1 MPWDVDSVRIVS
13 GWQVRGVS
21 RRAIGENEGVKPVY
35 LIHGSHSAKIDQ
47 ARARLR
53 QRAEKEAGAG
63 GLEVFEPA
71 DGKGSPD
78 ADALAAAIGSLSLM
92 PGRRYLLADRIEK
105 WGKNQ
110 AATVVEAMLSEP
122 EETTLVLIA
131 RGKVPAGIAD
141 ATAKLGGE
149 TLTYEAPEGARL
161 PVHLIESARAR
172 GFELTPEAA
181 RFLIGRMGESLPRLS
196 AELDRLALWAGPD
209 GSVDVED
216 LAEMVFDTSETSNF
230 ALGDAV
236 IAGDRVRTVA
246 VAERLLGQGATA
258 GGAVYATATSIR
270 RAHKALV
277 RLEEGAD
284 PSRLERELGVPPF
297 VARRLINS
305 LSGTTVEAMREAA
318 IAMADLELWTRGG
331 AEYPDELALD
341 LALLAATE

>member
-1 MPWDVDSVRIVS
+1 M
-13 GWQVRGVS
+13 
-21 RRAIGENEGVKPVY
+21 KPAY
-35 LIHGSHSAKIDQ
+35 LIHGSDSAKIDQ
-47 ARARLR
+47 ARSRLR
-53 QRAEKEAGAG
+53 LRAEKESGVG

-78 ADALAAAIGSLSLM
+78 ADGLAAAIVALSLM

-110 AATVVEAMLSEP
+110 AATVVEALLAAP
-122 EETTLVLIA
+122 EETTVVLIA
-131 RGKVPAGIAD
+131 RGKVPGEIAG
-141 ATAKLGGE
+141 TVKKVGGE

-161 PVHLIESARAR
+161 PAHLIEGASSR

-181 RFLIGRMGESLPRLS
+181 RFMIGRMGESLPRLG
-196 AELDRLALWAGPD
+196 AELDRLALWAGPRD
-209 GSVDVED
+209 TVDVED
-216 LAEMVFDTSETSNF
+216 LEGMVADTSETSNF

-236 IAGDRVRTVA
+236 ISGNRRETIS
-246 VAERLLGQGATA
+246 VAEKLLNQGGTA
-258 GGAVYATATSIR
+258 ASNVYSTSTSVR
-270 RAHKALV
+270 RAHKAMV
-277 RLEEGAD
+277 KLEDGVD

-305 LSGTTVEAMREAA
+305 LSGTSVDALRGAA
-318 IAMADLELWTRGG
+318 IAMADLEVWTRGG